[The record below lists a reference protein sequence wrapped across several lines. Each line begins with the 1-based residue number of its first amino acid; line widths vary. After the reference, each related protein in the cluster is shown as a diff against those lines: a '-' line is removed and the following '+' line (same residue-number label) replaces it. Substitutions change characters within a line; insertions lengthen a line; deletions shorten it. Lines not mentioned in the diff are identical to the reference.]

1 METIFFIVQ
10 VIFII
15 LVLATELTAC
25 FVVVNNS
32 IDCTKFLKEQQEK
45 IEDKQ
50 RIMSLSFNDSLC
62 FARDEIRGHC
72 NLVYEMLRKTEQ
84 MLKTNQEAEK
94 KAIMQ
99 EICEKLMKGYQEVR
113 KMSYRVKP
121 NRHEITI
128 DFVFEHDGEE
138 YNFKVV
144 ERDARQA
151 ILDEF
156 VKPEGR
162 EAVDKFLKENDLWEE
177 TLSKLDTFLNEYF
190 EEEFHRE
197 VRKW

>member
-10 VIFII
+10 VILII
-15 LVLATELTAC
+15 FVLATELAAC
-25 FVVVNNS
+25 FVVVNNT

-45 IEDKQ
+45 IEDEQ
-50 RIMSLSFNDSLC
+50 RIMSLSFNNALR
-62 FARDEIRGHC
+62 FARDEIQGHC
-72 NLVYEMLRKTEQ
+72 NLVYETMRKTEQ
-84 MLKTNQEAEK
+84 MLKNNQEADK
-94 KAIMQ
+94 KAIAQ
-99 EICEKLMKGYQEVR
+99 EICEKLMKNYQEVG

-151 ILDEF
+151 ILDKF

-162 EAVDKFLKENDLWEE
+162 EAVDKFLKENDLWDE
-177 TLSKLDTFLNEYF
+177 TLDKLDTFLNEHF
-190 EEEFHRE
+190 EEEFYRE